1 MKGYLEL
8 PLVPSLLA
16 FTLGNTHLIIFPKSG
31 ALNVRAAFMLSQ
43 CALKSVLSILMTH
56 LNNCNFD
63 KKMKVKV
70 KYHCNHS
77 NYHEHFK

>member
-43 CALKSVLSILMTH
+43 
-56 LNNCNFD
+56 
-63 KKMKVKV
+63 
-70 KYHCNHS
+70 
-77 NYHEHFK
+77 